1 MGLLQE
7 GLLLMKFRYFEGPET
22 EMHGLLEEPA
32 ECSFCGRED
41 RCFEI
46 QDSLEIGCLQCLR
59 EGRFGFFHVTEAG
72 YIIEGKLIHSIDD
85 ELPETAD
92 PEDGVSPESVQE
104 LWRTPDFP
112 TWNEVEWPVHCRDF
126 MVFLGE
132 WKPADFKQSAGTA
145 ASATAPRDL
154 FLAMTDPSC
163 HGLWPEDKDPED
175 WWVTCFAFRCPVCG
189 ELAAKVDY
197 S

>member
-1 MGLLQE
+1 
-7 GLLLMKFRYFEGPET
+7 MKFRYFEGPES
-22 EMHGLLEEPA
+22 EMHGLLETPQ
-32 ECSFCGRED
+32 ECSFCGDED
-41 RCFEI
+41 RCFHLQESD
-46 QDSLEIGCLQCLR
+46 QLGCVACLA

-72 YIIEGKLIHSIDD
+72 YVIEGKLIHSLD
-85 ELPETAD
+85 EEIPETEK
-92 PEDGVSPESVQE
+92 PEEIVSPQSVAE

-132 WKPADFKQSAGTA
+132 WKPEDFKRHGAPS
-145 ASATAPRDL
+145 PRDL
-154 FLAMTDPSC
+154 FLAMTEPEC
-163 HGLWPEDKDPED
+163 HGLWPADTEPED

-189 ELAAKVDY
+189 ELTSKIDY